1 MTKKETI
8 NLLIDVLMGNKEVE
22 DMQIFVDFLTHER
35 ELLEKKSSNSGQ
47 TKTQKENETI
57 KEKIVET
64 LRDLGKYVTITEIQ
78 NANVELGTYSNQKI
92 SALLK
97 QLVDNK
103 EIEKVIDVVTKPLD
117 YDLPKWILNRQK
129 DTKDGSYT
137 QQVANNWDTKMREDL
152 ERMKKMK
159 LHKGLRHYFGLRVRG
174 QHTCS
179 TGRRGKTVGVSKK
192 K

>member
-1 MTKKETI
+1 MENKKMTKKETI

-22 DMQIFVDFLTHER
+22 DMQIFIDFLTHER

-64 LRDLGKYVTITEIQ
+64 LKELNKYATITDIQ
-78 NANVELGTYSNQKI
+78 TANEELSAYSNQKI

-103 EIEKVIDVVTKPLD
+103 EIEKVID
-117 YDLPKWILNRQK
+117 
-129 DTKDGSYT
+129 
-137 QQVANNWDTKMREDL
+137 
-152 ERMKKMK
+152 
-159 LHKGLRHYFGLRVRG
+159 
-174 QHTCS
+174 
-179 TGRRGKTVGVSKK
+179 KK
-192 K
+192 KAYFKA

>member
-1 MTKKETI
+1 MENKKMTKKETI

-64 LRDLGKYVTITEIQ
+64 LRDLGKYATITEIQ
-78 NANVELGTYSNQKI
+78 EKNAELGAYSNQKI

-97 QLVDNK
+97 QLVDSK
-103 EIEKVIDVVTKPLD
+103 EVDKMID
-117 YDLPKWILNRQK
+117 
-129 DTKDGSYT
+129 
-137 QQVANNWDTKMREDL
+137 
-152 ERMKKMK
+152 
-159 LHKGLRHYFGLRVRG
+159 
-174 QHTCS
+174 
-179 TGRRGKTVGVSKK
+179 KK
-192 K
+192 KAYFKA